1 MRLYLMRHGE
11 AQFGAVDDERPL
23 TPEGRAGAARAAS
36 ALKRLQ
42 PGLQRILHSQKRRAR
57 ETAEIV
63 AAALGGSL
71 PLEAMRGLEPEAE
84 PSATAARLLSEGVPT
99 LVVGHLPHLPRLAAL
114 LVAGSPD
121 RPLLQM
127 PAATLVALSNEDGP
141 WRIVWHLPPG
151 VLEDFDI
158 Q

>member
-23 TPEGRAGAARAAS
+23 TPQGRAEVARAAS
-36 ALKRLQ
+36 ALARLQ
-42 PGLQRILHSQKRRAR
+42 PGVRRILHSPKRRAQ

-63 AAALGGSL
+63 AATLGGDL
-71 PLEAMRGLEPEAE
+71 PLEAVPGLEPEAE
-84 PSATAARLLSEGVPT
+84 PSATAAQLLSEGVPT
-99 LVVGHLPHLPRLAAL
+99 FVVGHLPHLPRLAAL

-121 RPLLQM
+121 RPLLRM
-127 PAATLVALSNEDGP
+127 PAAAMVALSDEDGP

-151 VLEDFDI
+151 VLEDFDVR
-158 Q
+158 